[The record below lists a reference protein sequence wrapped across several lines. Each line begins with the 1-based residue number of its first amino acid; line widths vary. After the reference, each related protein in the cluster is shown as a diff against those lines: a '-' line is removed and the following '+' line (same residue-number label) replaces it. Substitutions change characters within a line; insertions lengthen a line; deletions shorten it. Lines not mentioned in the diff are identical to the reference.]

1 MGLGGLELH
10 IFVAAGVVLGCSFVA
25 FLVDYLKGN
34 NEKLRESTL
43 EMAVRAEE
51 RARVNPSTGLLLQA
65 IGELREEIRGV
76 TRTQTA
82 VPEET
87 RPVEFLTF
95 TPRVR
100 PEPAVLDAGLQEI
113 LEREPEPAAT
123 PVVEEIY
130 LPEMP
135 PVEEAVP
142 VAIVAEEPAPE
153 PEIEFVEAAAAE
165 PEPELEVV
173 AAVKLEEE
181 EAASEPEPVA
191 LPEPEPAT
199 VEAVPVEEAATVAE
213 ELPAMEEPVIEEAPV
228 EEPSE
233 EHPVAISEIAELV
246 APKVIRIRVLRTEP
260 PVESSPAA
268 TTAIVEPSPEEE
280 NTEPEA
286 AETEPAAT
294 EDPAALFVPEIRAEE
309 DSAGEPEPAAQP
321 ELEPELEPAAL
332 FVPHIDPEPEVAAEE
347 APTTSIAA
355 MAEAVAA
362 ADKQFSLGPAFA
374 NGLRKREEYDEWMQ
388 NSRLFTGLV
397 VAIGVND
404 FAELKKE
411 LAPAALAE
419 LRLSITTLMESLLG
433 AKDSAVALAEDE
445 FVIVLPN
452 EEGAAAQRRLSNIS
466 ERLWDFQLRSLC
478 TCSVVFS
485 WGASEAKQEAF
496 SEAAEGAF
504 ERMRETQANRKSA
517 AFRKRAVNA

>member
-1 MGLGGLELH
+1 MELH

-51 RARVNPSTGLLLQA
+51 RARVNPSTGMLLQA

-76 TRTQTA
+76 VKTQA
-82 VPEET
+82 AASEEI

-100 PEPAVLDAGLQEI
+100 TEPAIVDAGLQEI
-113 LEREPEPAAT
+113 LEREPEPAAS

-130 LPEMP
+130 LPELP
-135 PVEEAVP
+135 PIEEAVP
-142 VAIVAEEPAPE
+142 VAIVAEEPLPEPEATVVEEVVAEPE
-153 PEIEFVEAAAAE
+153 PEIEVI
-165 PEPELEVV
+165 
-173 AAVKLEEE
+173 AAVELEE
-181 EAASEPEPVA
+181 EAAPEPEPVA

-199 VEAVPVEEAATVAE
+199 IEAAPVEEAATVVE
-213 ELPAMEEPVIEEAPV
+213 ELPAMEAPETEEAPV

-268 TTAIVEPSPEEE
+268 TTAIVEPSPEVET
-280 NTEPEA
+280 TEPEA
-286 AETEPAAT
+286 PETEPAAT
-294 EDPAALFVPEIRAEE
+294 EDPAALFVPEIQAEE
-309 DSAGEPEPAAQP
+309 VPAGVPEPAA
-321 ELEPELEPAAL
+321 EPELEPAAL
-332 FVPHIDPEPEVAAEE
+332 FVPHVDPEPEVAPEQ

-362 ADKQFSLGPAFA
+362 AEKQFSLGPAFA

-419 LRLSITTLMESLLG
+419 LRLSITALMESLLG